1 MSGNHGDHGCCYL
14 HSVLVHS
21 RSCKSK
27 RQNDWFHSSAK
38 AMDLILDE
46 SLYPPLV
53 MASL

>member
-1 MSGNHGDHGCCYL
+1 MAII
-14 HSVLVHS
+14 VVAILVHS

-27 RQNDWFHSSAK
+27 RHNDWFQSSAK

-53 MASL
+53 MSFLVSIIKPLS